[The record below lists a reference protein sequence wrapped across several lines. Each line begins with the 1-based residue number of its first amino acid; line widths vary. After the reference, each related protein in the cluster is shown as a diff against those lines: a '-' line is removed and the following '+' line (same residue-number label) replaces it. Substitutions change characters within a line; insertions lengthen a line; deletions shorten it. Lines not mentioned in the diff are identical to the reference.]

1 MISYIDT
8 FDTARG
14 VPMKFFKY
22 FLYLILYILL
32 GFDGWYL
39 LNNYL
44 SSATRSKPLEPKLS
58 IVPAPEEWQIISVHD
73 GDTIKAKKSGIT
85 EKFRL
90 CGIDAP
96 EISQALGKKSRD
108 YLREILPVEKPVQ
121 ISIVDTDRYNRKIAE
136 VFIDGS
142 PERFINKEIVSKG
155 LAYNYD
161 VFKNCPNQTMIAT
174 GEEIAKWEKI
184 GVWKGSHQ
192 KPWEYRKAQ
201 RKKRD

>member
-1 MISYIDT
+1 
-8 FDTARG
+8 
-14 VPMKFFKY
+14 MKFFKY

-32 GFDGWYL
+32 GFGGWYL

-85 EKFRL
+85 ENFRL

-96 EISQALGKKSRD
+96 EISQPLGKESRD
-108 YLREILPVEKPVQ
+108 YLRSLIPVGKSVQ
-121 ISIVDTDRYNRKIAE
+121 ISVVDSDRYNRKIAE

-142 PERFINKEIVSKG
+142 PQKFINKEIVSKG

-161 VFKNCPNQTMIAT
+161 VYRNCPNQPMIVTAQ
-174 GEEIAKWEKI
+174 EIAKWERV
-184 GVWKGSHQ
+184 GVWNDSNYQ
-192 KPWEYRKAQ
+192 KPWEYRRLK
-201 RKKRD
+201 RKN

>member
-1 MISYIDT
+1 
-8 FDTARG
+8 
-14 VPMKFFKY
+14 MKFFKY
-22 FLYLILYILL
+22 FLYLILYIFL
-32 GFDGWYL
+32 GSGGWYL

-44 SSATRSKPLEPKLS
+44 SIETRTKPLEPKLS
-58 IVPAPEEWQIISVHD
+58 IVPAPEEWQIISVYD

-85 EKFRL
+85 ENFRL

-96 EISQALGKKSRD
+96 EVSQPLGKQSRD
-108 YLREILPVEKPVQ
+108 YLRSLIPVGKTVQ
-121 ISIVDTDRYNRKIAE
+121 ISIVDIDKYNRKIAE

-142 PERFINKEIVSKG
+142 LERFINKEIALKG

-174 GEEIAKWEKI
+174 GEEVAKWEKI
-184 GVWKGSHQ
+184 GVWKDDHQ